1 MSLLLSVFIVKSSK
15 KIHSL
20 GFVLELVCSEYTGY
34 SYVIKKKNHSDIFRS
49 GGWLIF
55 LIPYSLLAYNP

>member
-49 GGWLIF
+49 GG
-55 LIPYSLLAYNP
+55 